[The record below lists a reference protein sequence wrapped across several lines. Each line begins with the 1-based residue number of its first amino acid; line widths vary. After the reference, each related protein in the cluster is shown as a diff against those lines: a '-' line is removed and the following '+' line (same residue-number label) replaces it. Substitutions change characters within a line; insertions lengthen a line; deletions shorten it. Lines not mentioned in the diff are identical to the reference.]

1 MTVRAVDM
9 RLRPPLPQWVG
20 SNAFKT
26 AMWYARK
33 GPGFLGAR
41 SAWMESMDELLDE
54 MDGAG
59 VEYGVIIGRA
69 SASAGD
75 LGNFD
80 NPSMIEALDKWPN
93 RFVGFLG
100 VDLENVGSSLKDALR
115 FAKHPG
121 VRGISIEPGS
131 SRTPRHADDKALSP
145 IYEAAI
151 ERALPVSISL
161 SGLLSALAGH
171 DISWSNPIPVQRVA
185 LHYPELTII
194 ASHACWP
201 YAAEMVAIALAT
213 PNIYVSPD
221 VYISTAYMPC
231 AQTYVDAANLYLCDR
246 MLWGTA
252 YPSRGHGEA
261 LRDVRTFNWLPGV
274 LEKVLWTN
282 PARLLRLED
291 ATR

>member
-1 MTVRAVDM
+1 MSVLAVDM

-33 GPGFLGAR
+33 GPGFVGAR
-41 SAWMESMDELLDE
+41 SAWMESMDELLVE
-54 MDGAG
+54 MDSAG
-59 VEYGVIIGRA
+59 VQYGVIIGRA
-69 SASAGD
+69 SASAGE

-80 NPSMIEALDKWPN
+80 NPSMVEALDKWPS

-100 VDLENVGSSLKDALR
+100 VDLENVATSLKAALE

-131 SRTPRHADDKALSP
+131 SKTPRHADDKELAP
-145 IYEAAI
+145 IYEAAV
-151 ERALPVSISL
+151 ERGLPVSISL

-171 DISWSNPIPVQRVA
+171 DISWASPIPVQRVA
-185 LHYPELTII
+185 LRYPELTII

-201 YAAEMVAIALAT
+201 YAAEMVSIALAT

-231 AQTYVDAANLYLCDR
+231 AQTYIDAANLYLGER
-246 MLWGTA
+246 TLWGTA
-252 YPSRGHGEA
+252 YPSRGHAEA
-261 LRDVRTFNWLPGV
+261 LRDTRTFDWAPGV
-274 LEKVLWTN
+274 LEKVLWHN
-282 PARLLRLED
+282 PARLLRLD
-291 ATR
+291 AAAR